1 MSLSVSFQLTYGS
14 FPMQRSN
21 MVETSSFYH
30 TVSNEGHQYTG
41 IIYLLKHFGWI
52 WVGLLAGDDESG
64 ERFLKKL
71 ESLFLR
77 HKICSAFVQRMPV
90 DSRFPELDELNTISA
105 NTNEFYSD
113 PKVNALVVY
122 GETLTVMWLSTA
134 LFFAGVNYTE
144 KVWIMTGQIDFAST
158 VISRDWKYEIFQGTL
173 IFAIHSNEH
182 EEFQIYLQN
191 IKPAKT
197 HLDDFF
203 KEFWAQAFGCSVPD
217 PKDVTESH
225 KFCSG
230 TESLRDLPGILFEM
244 VMTGHSYSIYN
255 AVFAVAHA
263 LHNLDLSRP
272 KHKAVRM
279 TRPLEEINPWQVM
292 SPE

>member
-1 MSLSVSFQLTYGS
+1 MSFQLTYGS

-21 MVETSSFYH
+21 MAETSSFYH

-41 IIYLLKHFGWI
+41 IIYLLKHFEWI

-71 ESLFLR
+71 ESLFLQN
-77 HKICSAFVQRMPV
+77 KICSAFVQRMPV
-90 DSRFPELDELNTISA
+90 DSRFPELDELNAIAA

-134 LFFAGVNYTE
+134 LFLAGINYTE
-144 KVWIMTGQIDFAST
+144 KVWIMMGQIDFAST

-173 IFAIHSNEH
+173 LFAIHSSEH
-182 EEFQIYLQN
+182 GEFQTYLQN
-191 IKPAKT
+191 IKPAKAQ
-197 HLDDFF
+197 LDDFF

-217 PKDVTESH
+217 PEDLTEAQ

-244 VMTGHSYSIYN
+244 VMTGHSYSIYT

-272 KHKAVRM
+272 KHRAIGI
-279 TRPLEEINPWQVM
+279 TRHLEEINPWQVM